1 MQQKVDDSFQ
11 TSEQTFFPLTKDFA
25 GILRSID
32 LTAAEWRLWSLIS
45 TKDPS
50 GDRPISLDTETIMK
64 ECRISR
70 STLHTAIK
78 TLQRHGLIGIQAA
91 ERHYTVRMPDLLE
104 PTVTD
109 D

>member
-11 TSEQTFFPLTKDFA
+11 TSEQTFFPLTEDFA
-25 GILRSID
+25 DILCSLD
-32 LTAAEWRLWSLIS
+32 LTASEWRLWSFIS
-45 TKDPS
+45 TRDHS
-50 GDRPISLDTETIMK
+50 GDRAISLDTETIMK

-91 ERHYTVRMPDLLE
+91 EDRKSV
-104 PTVTD
+104 V
-109 D
+109 

>member
-1 MQQKVDDSFQ
+1 MQQKVDDLLQ
-11 TSEQTFFPLTKDFA
+11 TSEQTFFPLTEDFA

-45 TKDPS
+45 TKDFS
-50 GDRPISLDTETIMK
+50 GDRTISLDTETIMK

-78 TLQRHGLIGIQAA
+78 TLQRHGLIGIQPA
-91 ERHYTVRMPDLLE
+91 RRYLTGVMPDFLL
-104 PTVTD
+104 VTQKIR
-109 D
+109 